1 MQKKALI
8 VSLLISL
15 VLSLAFVACSKSSSS
30 TGGNTNADSVNIS
43 KAAWKLSTSG
53 FNLSGGA
60 TVTIVDT
67 SVKPCQK
74 DNTYSFN
81 ANGSGTM
88 DEGATKC
95 NVSDPQT
102 QPFTW
107 SFSARDTVLHIHSNT
122 ILNGDLNIYTL
133 SATSFVVFKD
143 TSFLSQPIRYV
154 VIMQH

>member
-8 VSLLISL
+8 VSFVFSL
-15 VLSLAFVACSKSSSS
+15 VLALAFLGCSKSSSS

-43 KAAWKLSTSG
+43 KAPWKLNSSG

-67 SVKPCQK
+67 TVKPCQK

-95 NVSDPQT
+95 SVSDPQT

-107 SFSARDTVLHIHSNT
+107 SFSAKDTLLHIHSNT

-133 SATSFVVFKD
+133 SATSFVVYKD